1 MRFTYQTDAPF
12 SAKTDAIVIP
22 LNEEAVKQLPVELK
36 PLDRMLDGL
45 ITTAI
50 AIGDFKGEEHTTFS
64 LLSNGK
70 IPAARILLVGTG
82 KQKDR
87 TLLEWQHVIGI
98 AARTLQTAK
107 VTRWA
112 LVLTREIRRA
122 FRPEGLGQM
131 TAKGILVS
139 IYHFTQYKSDQ
150 NAKLPLP
157 EAIIV
162 GPLTAAERQ
171 RFEAGVREGAVIG
184 DAMNW
189 MRDFGNMP
197 SSDATPSFL
206 AKQAAALAK
215 TDKRFHLKVIDRPEM
230 EKLGMGALLGVA
242 RGAATPPKC
251 IVLEWRGAPTRKKV
265 QDPFRG
271 RDLVPRSPK
280 GGVGW
285 YALVG
290 KAITFDSGGISIKP
304 SEKMDEMKFDMSGG
318 AAVLGGMKA
327 IAALGFKLNVV
338 GIILATDNMPSGTA
352 YKPGDILKTCRGK
365 TLEIINTDAEGRV
378 VLADGIGYALR
389 YEPKAIVDLAT
400 LTSAIGAALGVH
412 YTGLFANAP
421 RLLREIQGAAERSG
435 DRCWHMPLGDAYT
448 REMKSDIADFQNSGK
463 RGREGGASTAA
474 ALLEVCAE
482 GRSWAHL
489 DIAYTAWG
497 DAKPWL
503 AKGATGVGVHLLVE
517 LAKQWAK

>member
-1 MRFTYQTDAPF
+1 MSEA
-12 SAKTDAIVIP
+12 
-22 LNEEAVKQLPVELK
+22 AVKQVPAELK
-36 PLDRMLDGL
+36 PLDRALDGL
-45 ITTAI
+45 LTTAL

-82 KQKDR
+82 KPKDR
-87 TLLEWQHVIGI
+87 TLLEWQHIIGI
-98 AARTLQTAK
+98 AARMLQGVK
-107 VTRWA
+107 VTRWT
-112 LVLTREIRRA
+112 LVLPQEIQRA
-122 FRPEGLGQM
+122 FRPEDLGRM

-139 IYHFTQYKSDQ
+139 TYHFTQYKSDQ

-157 EAIIV
+157 EEIIV

-171 RFEAGVREGAVIG
+171 RFEIGVREGSVIG
-184 DAMNW
+184 EAMNW

-197 SSDATPSFL
+197 SSDATPTFL

-251 IVLEWRGAPTRKKV
+251 IVLEWRGGKWGQTPSRKGS
-265 QDPFRG
+265 DPIF
-271 RDLVPRSPK
+271 
-280 GGVGW
+280 
-285 YALVG
+285 ALVG

-304 SEKMDEMKFDMSGG
+304 SDKMDEMKFDMSGG

-327 IAALGFKLNVV
+327 IATLGLKLNVV
-338 GIILATDNMPSGTA
+338 GIILATDNMPSGNA

-400 LTSAIGAALGVH
+400 LTGAIGIALGPH
-412 YTGLFANAP
+412 YSGLFANDAKLF
-421 RLLREIQGAAERSG
+421 RAVHTAAEASG

-448 REMKSDIADFQNSGK
+448 REVKSDIADLQNIGK
-463 RGREGGASTAA
+463 LGRLGGPSSAA
-474 ALLEVCAE
+474 ALLEACAE
-482 GRSWAHL
+482 GKPWAHL

-517 LAKQWAK
+517 LAKRWAE

>member
-1 MRFTYQTDAPF
+1 MRFSYE
-12 SAKTDAIVIP
+12 SASPSSTKADAIVVP
-22 LNEEAVKQLPVELK
+22 MSEAAMKQLPAELK
-36 PLDRMLDGL
+36 SLDWMLDGL
-45 ITTAI
+45 LTAAV
-50 AIGDFKGEEHTTFS
+50 AIGDFKGEEHTTCS

-82 KQKDR
+82 KPKDR
-87 TLLEWQHVIGI
+87 TLLEWQHIIGI
-98 AARTLQTAK
+98 AARTLQGVK

-112 LVLTREIRRA
+112 LVLPREVRRA
-122 FRPEGLGQM
+122 FRPEDLGRT
-131 TAKGILVS
+131 TAKGALVS
-139 IYHFTQYKSDQ
+139 TYHFTQYKSDQ
-150 NAKLPLP
+150 NAKLPLL
-157 EAIIV
+157 EEVAV
-162 GPLTAAERQ
+162 GPLTAAERH
-171 RFEAGVREGAVIG
+171 RFEIGVREGLIVG
-184 DAMNW
+184 EAMNW

-197 SSDATPSFL
+197 SSDATPTFL
-206 AKQAAALAK
+206 AQQTVKLAK
-215 TDKRFHLKVIDRPEM
+215 TDKRFHLKVIERPEM

-251 IVLEWRGAPTRKKV
+251 IVLEWRGASAPRGANALRGRRPTRTA
-265 QDPFRG
+265 P
-271 RDLVPRSPK
+271 
-280 GGVGW
+280 W

-304 SEKMDEMKFDMSGG
+304 SDKMDEMKFDMSGG

-327 IAALGFKLNVV
+327 IATLGLKLNVV

-400 LTSAIGAALGVH
+400 LTGAIGIALGPH
-412 YTGLFANAP
+412 YSGLFANDAKLF
-421 RLLREIQGAAERSG
+421 RAVHAAAEASG
-435 DRCWHMPLGDAYT
+435 DRCWHMPLGDAYS
-448 REMKSDIADFQNSGK
+448 REVKSDIADLQNIGK
-463 RGREGGASTAA
+463 LGRLGGPSSAA
-474 ALLEVCAE
+474 ALLEACAE
-482 GRSWAHL
+482 GKPWAHL

-517 LAKQWAK
+517 LAKHWAK